1 MRDFLCCGFHYGPSK
16 QREEHTVEPSF
27 PHKLQGDG
35 CLQRKVGLLHLSLS
49 KYWNQTT
56 KGIWLAKCVG
66 IEPTTLVMD
75 LEGTDGRE
83 RGEDDTTFEKQSAL
97 FALAVSDILLINM
110 WCHDIGRE
118 HAANKPL
125 LKTVFQ
131 VMMRLFTPR
140 KTTLLFAIRDKTKT
154 PLERLESILREDI
167 HKIWDAVP
175 RPQAHKGTPLS
186 EFFRVEVTA
195 LSSYEEKEDQF
206 KEQVANLR
214 QRFYHSIAPGGLA
227 GDRQAV
233 IPSSAFSFS
242 VQQIWKIIQEN
253 KDLDLP
259 AHKVMVATVR
269 CEEIANEKLH
279 QFTDDKCWLEIDEA
293 LQSGPVSGFGK
304 KISSLIESYLQEYDA
319 EAIYFD
325 EGVRL
330 EKRGQLECGALHLVH
345 PAYQAM
351 LGHLRSK
358 AVDRFKDMLDQSL
371 KSGEGFATAVHG
383 CTHTVLLEFDHGC
396 TDAAIRQA
404 SWDPSK
410 FRQKLQRDIDTYVAS
425 LRTAKVSE
433 IIAHHEEK
441 LVEALDEPIDS
452 LFDAANEMTW
462 ASITNLLQR
471 VTESA
476 VCDLSSDLAGFE
488 LDSVIFD
495 KIKQNFF
502 YNGRNIVETKTKEEA
517 GRVLV
522 RMKDRFAMVFS
533 HDHDSMP
540 RVWTGKE
547 DIRSITKNA
556 RAAALKLLAV
566 LAAIRLDGQP
576 DKIEKTLFS
585 SLVDAGRGNQ
595 DRRIV
600 ADGDPLASSTWEE
613 VPSNMTLITPVQCKT
628 LWRQFNAETEYL
640 VVQAVSAQEAY
651 KRSHNW
657 LPPPWAIVA
666 MAVLGFN
673 EFMALLRNP
682 LYIGVFFI
690 VGLLL
695 KALWIQL
702 DIQEEFRYGVLTGI
716 LSLATRSFPTITN
729 MLKRLVDSGHMER
742 RGIRTLGVET

>member
-1 MRDFLCCGFHYGPSK
+1 MSDECCSTQLIDRNGVFNVSGLQHFVKAVNLAERGISYAVVSIMGPQSSGKSTLLNHLFHTNF
-16 QREEHTVEPSF
+16 REMDAF
-27 PHKLQGDG
+27 KG
-35 CLQRKVGLLHLSLS
+35 R
-49 KYWNQTT
+49 NQTT

-83 RGEDDTTFEKQSAL
+83 RGE
-97 FALAVSDILLINM
+97 
-110 WCHDIGRE
+110 
-118 HAANKPL
+118 
-125 LKTVFQ
+125 

-140 KTTLLFAIRDKTKT
+140 KTTLLFVIRDKTKT
-154 PLERLESILREDI
+154 PLERLEPILREDI

-242 VQQIWKIIQEN
+242 VQQIWKIIREN

-259 AHKVMVATVR
+259 AHKALELWSLQFGVR
-269 CEEIANEKLH
+269 R
-279 QFTDDKCWLEIDEA
+279 
-293 LQSGPVSGFGK
+293 LQMRNF
-304 KISSLIESYLQEYDA
+304 INSLMMRYDA

-330 EKRGQLECGALHLVH
+330 EKRRQLECGALHLVH

-383 CTHTVLLEFDHGC
+383 CIHTVLLEFDHGC

-433 IIAHHEEK
+433 IIAHHEACCIGFSHKSDHIEK
-441 LVEALDEPIDS
+441 LAEALDEPIDS
-452 LFDAANEMTW
+452 LFDAANEKTW
-462 ASITNLLQR
+462 ASITNLLKR

-502 YNGRNIVETKTKEEA
+502 YNGRNMVETKTKEEA
-517 GRVLV
+517 GTVLV

-533 HDHDSMP
+533 HGHDSIP

-547 DIRSITKNA
+547 DIRSITKNS

-585 SLVDAGRGNQ
+585 SLLDAGRGNQ

-613 VPSNMTLITPVQCKT
+613 VPPNMTLITPVQCKT
-628 LWRQFNAETEYL
+628 LWRQFNAQTEYL
-640 VVQAVSAQEAY
+640 VAQAVSAQACFLHKMQIIPPIFIFSVLTEAY

-682 LYIGVFFI
+682 LYIGVCFI

-742 RGIRTLGVET
+742 HGIRTLGVAA